1 MMLCSA
7 QQMAV
12 LNNRHAN
19 SVTDDIVEHVKN
31 FLINVNSPKYNRAE
45 VYCTMSE
52 KSK

>member
-1 MMLCSA
+1 MMSCSA

-19 SVTDDIVEHVKN
+19 SVTDDIVEHVKK